1 MLLTLS
7 TRSLQSLCGSR
18 NGDGADDTLDLLDVP
33 KFAINE
39 LQLRG
44 LSVPTSMLVGWS
56 ISDLD
61 RLRDRADK
69 AACPCL
75 IMLEDTPT
83 RLAVTDASKAEPAIE
98 RLRMLAMAANRLG
111 CNALGLT
118 IEADDSEESF
128 DLLVERLRDLM
139 PDFERHELN
148 MLLCPHAGLTFS
160 PDRLT
165 ELIKRIGGFRI
176 GSLPSFSHAA
186 ETGDAVATLRKLA
199 PYAGAIHATVR
210 GFNKAGKH
218 EGYDLTELVLAI
230 RSVGFLNTL
239 AIEYLGEKDPVATIE
254 QARIMLQDAL
264 DTEME

>member
-7 TRSLQSLCGSR
+7 TRSLQSLCGSK
-18 NGDGADDTLDLLDVP
+18 NGDGALDMLDVP
-33 KFAINE
+33 KFAMNE

-83 RLAVTDASKAEPAIE
+83 KLAVTDASKAEPTIE
-98 RLRMLAMAANRLG
+98 RVRMLAMAANRLG
-111 CNALGLT
+111 CNSLGLT

-139 PDFERHELN
+139 SDFERHELN
-148 MLLCPHAGLTFS
+148 MLLAPHTGLTFC

-199 PYAGAIHATVR
+199 PYAGAIHASIQ
-210 GFNKAGKH
+210 GFSKAGKH

-239 AIEYLGEKDPVATIE
+239 AIEYLGKKDPVATIE

-264 DTEME
+264 DSEME